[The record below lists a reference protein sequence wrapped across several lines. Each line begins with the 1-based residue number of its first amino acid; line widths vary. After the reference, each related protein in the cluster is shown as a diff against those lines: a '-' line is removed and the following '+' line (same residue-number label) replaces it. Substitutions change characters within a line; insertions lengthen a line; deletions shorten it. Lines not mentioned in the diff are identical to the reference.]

1 MIRELL
7 GQFGG
12 VFRGIES
19 FSADENEVR
28 KSEEGRGRG
37 EREEIRNTH
46 ERSLGWPNTCC
57 CLTLTALSAQQR
69 RPICT
74 ADYAMCCIASR

>member
-7 GQFGG
+7 VQFGG

-19 FSADENEVR
+19 FSVDENELR

-37 EREEIRNTH
+37 N
-46 ERSLGWPNTCC
+46 G
-57 CLTLTALSAQQR
+57 R
-69 RPICT
+69 R
-74 ADYAMCCIASR
+74 

>member
-7 GQFGG
+7 VQFGG

-28 KSEEGRGRG
+28 KSEEGRGWEG
-37 EREEIRNTH
+37 GN
-46 ERSLGWPNTCC
+46 G
-57 CLTLTALSAQQR
+57 R
-69 RPICT
+69 R
-74 ADYAMCCIASR
+74 